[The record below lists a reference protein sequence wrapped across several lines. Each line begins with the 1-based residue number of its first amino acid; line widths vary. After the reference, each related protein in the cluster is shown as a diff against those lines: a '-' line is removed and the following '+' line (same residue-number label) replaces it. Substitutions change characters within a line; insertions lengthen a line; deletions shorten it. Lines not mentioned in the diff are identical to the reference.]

1 MTFPVFKFNEEN
13 VPVGDSA
20 KLCMGLS
27 WVPIKKRNQYDK
39 YLDVKGFN
47 ECELHASGRANWEPD
62 FPINGLNFKIWDQFQ
77 KKGDSTCKQGIYVE
91 KIDMCFTYKIMKQ
104 ICVLV
109 KFQKDVS
116 KNTYSWITT
125 GGCYKDNKAVLYE
138 DAYPGDIVNFKDVQF
153 EVRMDKR

>member
-47 ECELHASGRANWEPD
+47 ECEMHASGRANLEDD
-62 FPINGLNFKIWDQFQ
+62 FPINGLNFKIWD
-77 KKGDSTCKQGIYVE
+77 
-91 KIDMCFTYKIMKQ
+91 
-104 ICVLV
+104 
-109 KFQKDVS
+109 
-116 KNTYSWITT
+116 
-125 GGCYKDNKAVLYE
+125 
-138 DAYPGDIVNFKDVQF
+138 
-153 EVRMDKR
+153 